1 MESVYKSSSTK
12 VQNLD
17 AYGTTPTILNGI
29 YCRKD
34 VYLWPVGCPWAEIW
48 WHYYVHIESVAML
61 TKNIKELKKQYKLT
75 VLQLQYV
82 QRAKL
87 IINLGFSARE

>member
-1 MESVYKSSSTK
+1 MWNPSTKVRLQKK

-17 AYGTTPTILNGI
+17 AYGTTPTLWMEYTAEKSSI
-29 YCRKD
+29 Y
-34 VYLWPVGCPWAEIW
+34 GCPWAEIW

-87 IINLGFSARE
+87 IINLGF

>member
-1 MESVYKSSSTK
+1 
-12 VQNLD
+12 
-17 AYGTTPTILNGI
+17 
-29 YCRKD
+29 
-34 VYLWPVGCPWAEIW
+34 
-48 WHYYVHIESVAML
+48 ML

-87 IINLGFSARE
+87 IINLGFSAREWAIFETFTKETQTWVTIW